1 MVEDNPNQIELEEM
15 IAFSKKYNIYIY
27 IWIFNSRKNDQ

>member
-15 IAFSKKYNIYIY
+15 IAFSKKYNIYI
-27 IWIFNSRKNDQ
+27 WIFNSRKNDQ

>member
-15 IAFSKKYNIYIY
+15 IAFSKKYNIYMDI
-27 IWIFNSRKNDQ
+27 QQ

>member
-27 IWIFNSRKNDQ
+27 MDIQQQKK